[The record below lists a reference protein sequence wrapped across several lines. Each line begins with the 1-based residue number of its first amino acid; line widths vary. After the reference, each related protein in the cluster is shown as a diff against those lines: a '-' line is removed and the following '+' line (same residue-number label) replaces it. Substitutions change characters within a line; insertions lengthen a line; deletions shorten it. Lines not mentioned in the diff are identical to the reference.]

1 MAAVRNRDAVG
12 LSRFHSLA
20 SLRCGVG
27 NIRLGRSRMGAT
39 THSDNGIE
47 CVVFVVAVGTAKVCL
62 GRVAFAML
70 FGVFALADVVD
81 GREDR

>member
-1 MAAVRNRDAVG
+1 
-12 LSRFHSLA
+12 
-20 SLRCGVG
+20 
-27 NIRLGRSRMGAT
+27 MGAT

-81 GREDR
+81 GRDDR